1 MKKLTLSMIAL
12 AMTAMTFTSCEDVPA
27 PYDYPGTG
35 GNEGGGELAEGV
47 YLDETFTKE
56 IENFEVI
63 TQKGTP
69 WSVYNNKYV
78 IGSGYDSNTGV
89 TTESES
95 YLVSKEID
103 LSESTNAHL
112 TFEYIFRYDRG
123 GCTNKVYITD
133 NYSGDPTTTNWTDI
147 TGTLTEGSDW
157 NTWYSFD
164 ENIPADFI
172 GKKTVRIA
180 LYYACGTSSTTWEL
194 KNLKLQEGE
203 AENTGGGNQ
212 GGEEGVAT
220 GNGTLES
227 PFNSVAA
234 NNYAS
239 KLASGEESPEVY
251 IKGKVVSIKEQFGTQ
266 YGNATF
272 YISDDGTTAGQF
284 YVFRA
289 LYLGNV
295 KYTSGDLLK
304 EGDEVVICGKITN
317 YMGNTPETIQG
328 SAYLYSLNCK
338 TAAGGGNTGGET
350 GKATGDGTE
359 ANPFNSVAAN
369 NYASSLA
376 AGAESDKDVYIK
388 GKVVSVKEQYGTQYG
403 NATFY
408 ISDDGT
414 TTGQFYVFRALY
426 LNNEKYTSGELLQPG
441 DEVVICGKVTNYMG
455 NTPETVQGKAYLVS
469 LKSNGGGGNEG
480 GGEVSGNTIVVNA
493 SDLGIANGTALTT
506 ITLLDGTEL
515 SFDGGG
521 NTNAPKYYD
530 NGTNIRM
537 YPKNSMKVTS
547 QKNITKINFVVDVYN
562 GTTCNASGDITSQPG
577 TVSISDTNVNITNI
591 NSKSVTITD
600 TSSTTGAAS
609 QIRIKTISI
618 TYAD

>member
-1 MKKLTLSMIAL
+1 MIAF

-203 AENTGGGNQ
+203 AENTGGGEDTPNPPAE
-212 GGEEGVAT
+212 GEHINETFAT
-220 GNGTLES
+220 SFGSFTEKTVKGT
-227 PFNSVAA
+227 PW
-234 NNYAS
+234 
-239 KLASGEESPEVY
+239 
-251 IKGKVVSIKEQFGTQ
+251 II
-266 YGNATF
+266 
-272 YISDDGTTAGQF
+272 D
-284 YVFRA
+284 
-289 LYLGNV
+289 
-295 KYTSGDLLK
+295 
-304 EGDEVVICGKITN
+304 
-317 YMGNTPETIQG
+317 
-328 SAYLYSLNCK
+328 YSC
-338 TAAGGGNTGGET
+338 A
-350 GKATGDGTE
+350 KATGYD
-359 ANPFNSVAAN
+359 NS
-369 NYASSLA
+369 S
-376 AGAESDKDVYIK
+376 K
-388 GKVVSVKEQYGTQYG
+388 
-403 NATFY
+403 
-408 ISDDGT
+408 T
-414 TTGQFYVFRALY
+414 TTPS
-426 LNNEKYTSGELLQPG
+426 ES
-441 DEVVICGKVTNYMG
+441 
-455 NTPETVQGKAYLVS
+455 YLVS
-469 LKSNGGGGNEG
+469 KAIDLSASKGAVVNFEYILRYYTNYGAEKPGVADKVLITDNYTGDVTTTKWTDITGTLTEGSDWNTWYKYSVNIPAEMLGKKAVIVALYYACEDNSATWEVKNFVVKDGEASNEGGNEGGGNEG
-480 GGEVSGNTIVVNA
+480 GEEVPVGDGMTIAHLPGITTNSYGTQNVSDESTWFSWTYDNISYKGAKVCAANGDFSGCIQIQGNA
-493 SDLGIANGTALTT
+493 SDAAKQGFLFNETAFSKEIKSIVLVVKGLAKYETPT
-506 ITLLDGTEL
+506 VFSVYGGTEAHPVSTAIEATTETVKGETL
-515 SFDGGG
+515 NTFTMTYDFSAG
-521 NTNAPKYYD
+521 NYKHFTIWNNAVGALY
-530 NGTNIRM
+530 IE
-537 YPKNSMKVTS
+537 KV
-547 QKNITKINFVVDVYN
+547 VVN
-562 GTTCNASGDITSQPG
+562 L
-577 TVSISDTNVNITNI
+577 
-591 NSKSVTITD
+591 K
-600 TSSTTGAAS
+600 
-609 QIRIKTISI
+609 
-618 TYAD
+618 